1 MLIVFDDV
9 IADMLNNKKL
19 NPVVT
24 ELFIRVIK
32 LNTSLVFITE
42 SYFAA
47 PKNIRLNSTH
57 YFFMKVPNKQKLQ
70 QIAFNHFWDI
80 ALKDFMNFYEKCT
93 AKPYSFLVI
102 DATLALD
109 NLSRFRQNLLKE
121 YKK

>member
-1 MLIVFDDV
+1 
-9 IADMLNNKKL
+9 MLNNKKL

-57 YFFMKVPNKQKLQ
+57 YFFMKVPNKQNFNKLHL
-70 QIAFNHFWDI
+70 IIFEILTWKTLWI
-80 ALKDFMNFYEKCT
+80 FMKKCT

>member
-1 MLIVFDDV
+1 
-9 IADMLNNKKL
+9 MLNNKKL

-32 LNTSLVFITE
+32 LNTSLAFITE

-80 ALKDFMNFYEKCT
+80 DLKDFMNFYEKCT
-93 AKPYSFLVI
+93 AKPYLLLVI